1 MATYTV
7 VFDGKWQGD
16 FDSLHVAHNWARAL
30 GETGR
35 IAYLTIRRG
44 QSLNLVTALP
54 EGRAREG
61 RDTWMRE
68 ARRWFPPR
76 RQEASGSA
84 VPEPAEPA
92 PVQPKR

>member
-1 MATYTV
+1 L
-7 VFDGKWQGD
+7 G
-16 FDSLHVAHNWARAL
+16 RAL

-68 ARRWFPPR
+68 ARRWLPPR
-76 RQEASGSA
+76 QQEPMGSTL
-84 VPEPAEPA
+84 AEA
-92 PVQPKR
+92 A

>member
-16 FDSLHVAHNWARAL
+16 FESLHVAYNWARAL

-54 EGRAREG
+54 EGRAQEG
-61 RDTWMRE
+61 SDTWTRRE
-68 ARRWFPPR
+68 ARRWIWSR
-76 RQEASGSA
+76 RQEAPDSA
-84 VPEPAEPA
+84 VPEAA
-92 PVQPKR
+92 